1 MTGVDTGNYFYLIP
15 NDQDRM
21 CQLMIERPREAFDRT
36 CTGRE
41 AVAKNATLKTRHEA
55 SKFRA
60 LLVTV
65 TNR

>member
-1 MTGVDTGNYFYLIP
+1 MTDVDTKNYFYLIS

-36 CTGRE
+36 CRE
-41 AVAKNATLKTRHEA
+41 AVAKNAILKTRHEA
-55 SKFRA
+55 HKFRA